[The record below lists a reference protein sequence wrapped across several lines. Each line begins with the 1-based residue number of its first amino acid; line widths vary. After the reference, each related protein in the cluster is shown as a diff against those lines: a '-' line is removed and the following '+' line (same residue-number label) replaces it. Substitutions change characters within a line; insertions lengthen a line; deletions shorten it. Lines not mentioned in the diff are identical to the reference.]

1 MRLVYNSILPV
12 FAVKLGHK
20 DQKSPAILRI
30 KKRAATRAALLKAKL
45 TEEQR

>member
-30 KKRAATRAALLKAKL
+30 KK
-45 TEEQR
+45 EPPHGQPF